1 MIFPHSLPVEPVT
14 PNLSGQDVDAN
25 LHIPLRVKQFLRR
38 YAQLPE
44 PLIVDL
50 HQPDVIGFFS
60 GLRPADVVEGLP
72 DAARPQ
78 RVALDVDGKMVQGG
92 FLPGYGDGQLTRY
105 ARAGARFAEHIART
119 GYLRPPCQQAKQQPF
134 FHSLSSLLMVIQSTV
149 C

>member
-1 MIFPHSLPVEPVT
+1 MIFPHGLPVEPVPT
-14 PNLSGQDVDAN
+14 DLSGQYVDAD
-25 LHIPLRVKQFLRR
+25 LHVPLGVKQFLSRN
-38 YAQLPE
+38 AQFPE

-50 HQPDVIGFFS
+50 HQTDVIGLFP

-78 RVALDVDGKMVQGG
+78 GVALDVDGKMVQGG

-105 ARAGARFAEHIART
+105 ARAGARFAEHVART
-119 GYLRPPCQQAKQQPF
+119 GYLWPPCQQAKQQPF
-134 FHSLSSLLMVIQSTV
+134 FHSLISLLMAFQSTV